1 MHGKTRIGTMHKTRN
16 LSHNK
21 AKKHKYHKKQK
32 NSYKFKN
39 LNLFNFQKNQKSTKK
54 LKFRALL
61 KQFFYFVPRGTNVEN
76 FFVSKV

>member
-1 MHGKTRIGTMHKTRN
+1 MVKV
-16 LSHNK
+16 
-21 AKKHKYHKKQK
+21 
-32 NSYKFKN
+32 
-39 LNLFNFQKNQKSTKK
+39 KNQKSTKK